1 MQLRSLFTIILP
13 GNLLISDLNNSTIK
27 QSNVAYIDNRE
38 YITNATGIRHVDWSD
53 SGNAF
58 SFFDTSLK
66 MHKNLFKRGAI
77 EIRRIFNGNKFVLR
91 YWRVSPTS
99 IDSDEDLSFSLSI
112 NNKVVEQTSENTQN
126 IKFYKD
132 ELEKNFDEYDS
143 LKDTKYYV
151 SRTTDGSAMLQVM
164 TLTSDYLG
172 LTFDDLENIVV
183 TFPIKPIYSAN
194 GRDHDFWEVKLSK
207 LHNRDKTINA
217 IKNKAVIKIPEHYNF
232 RFDEFGKTKEEVKYL
247 NMNINI
253 NPLSQDKK
261 LVNLVQIKSESTKH
275 NETGFYKKEWEGT
288 PYLKEKY
295 PNQDSFDGLKKVM
308 DANTHFIKNQSF
320 GTLLIDSIHNQSLSK
335 NAIPVETETTSSI
348 YNKGVDIK
356 NIAIN
361 DYYEFDYKQ
370 GKLVNSVSG
379 QNKGLF
385 IPFNF
390 KGNFNTSYRLIWK
403 TNEKSK
409 NSEHSIVINNSQ
421 KVIRPMLDPYS
432 GLIKLKINDK
442 SDERTQ
448 PYKFKFLSDQI
459 KEIIELKEN
468 PTIEM
473 FERFRNG
480 QES

>member
-1 MQLRSLFTIILP
+1 MQLKSLFTIILP

-38 YITNATGIRHVDWSD
+38 YITNATGIRYVDWSD

-66 MHKNLFKRGAI
+66 RHKNLFKRGAI

-99 IDSDEDLSFSLSI
+99 IDNDEDLSFGLSI
-112 NNKVVEQTSENTQN
+112 NNNVVEQTPENTHN

-194 GRDHDFWEVKLSK
+194 VRDHDFWEVKLSK

-217 IKNKAVIKIPEHYNF
+217 IKNKAVIKIPEYYNF

-275 NETGFYKKEWEGT
+275 SETGFYKKE
-288 PYLKEKY
+288 
-295 PNQDSFDGLKKVM
+295 
-308 DANTHFIKNQSF
+308 
-320 GTLLIDSIHNQSLSK
+320 
-335 NAIPVETETTSSI
+335 
-348 YNKGVDIK
+348 
-356 NIAIN
+356 
-361 DYYEFDYKQ
+361 
-370 GKLVNSVSG
+370 
-379 QNKGLF
+379 
-385 IPFNF
+385 
-390 KGNFNTSYRLIWK
+390 
-403 TNEKSK
+403 
-409 NSEHSIVINNSQ
+409 
-421 KVIRPMLDPYS
+421 
-432 GLIKLKINDK
+432 
-442 SDERTQ
+442 
-448 PYKFKFLSDQI
+448 
-459 KEIIELKEN
+459 
-468 PTIEM
+468 
-473 FERFRNG
+473 
-480 QES
+480 